1 MNLTNEE
8 LEILQKIEIELWN
21 KGSDKYFALW
31 RLIESKLNQK
41 EERNKNNWKRIKE
54 KRKVNKNYA
63 RSKKEI
69 ERRKNK

>member
-8 LEILQKIEIELWN
+8 LEILQEIEIELWN
-21 KGSDKYFALW
+21 KGSDKYFTLW

>member
-8 LEILQKIEIELWN
+8 LEILQEIEIELWN
-21 KGSDKYFALW
+21 KGSDKYFTLW

-41 EERNKNNWKRIKE
+41 EERNKNNRKRIKE
-54 KRKVNKNYA
+54 KRKVDKNYA

-69 ERRKNK
+69 